1 MRAVSHYLLSWRW
14 FTTGEPIM
22 QVRFGNFVLDT
33 DTRELLR
40 ESRPVHLSPK
50 AFQLLE
56 LLVETRPKALPKDTL
71 YTLLWPNTF
80 VVEANLSNLVGEVRA
95 ALDDNPRQP
104 KFVRTVHGFGY
115 AFSEG
120 PQSEGVAIQ
129 PSRGV
134 LFRLVWEQGRAT
146 FGEGEHVLGR
156 DPALEV
162 CLESSSVSRRHAR
175 LHIADGV
182 AMLEDLGSK
191 NGTFVNGQKISTAMR
206 LSDRDQIGVGEVRL
220 RFRILSGQPST
231 ETMGR
236 D

>member
-1 MRAVSHYLLSWRW
+1 
-14 FTTGEPIM
+14 M
-22 QVRFGNFVLDT
+22 QVRFSDFVLDT

-40 ESRPVHLSPK
+40 DSRPIHLSPK

-56 LLVETRPKALPKDTL
+56 LLVETRPRALPKDTL
-71 YTLLWPNTF
+71 YNRLWPNTF

-95 ALDDNPRQP
+95 ALGDNPRRP
-104 KFVRTVHGFGY
+104 RFVRTVHGFGY

-120 PQSEGVAIQ
+120 PQSEGVASQ
-129 PSRGV
+129 GSRGV
-134 LFRLVWEQGRAT
+134 LYRLVWDQGRAT

-162 CLESSSVSRRHAR
+162 CLDSSSVSRQHAR
-175 LHIADGV
+175 VQIADGV

-191 NGTFVNGQKISTAMR
+191 NGTFVNGQRITTAVR
-206 LSDRDQIGVGEVRL
+206 LCDRDQIGVGEVRL
-220 RFRILSGQPST
+220 RFRILSAQPST
-231 ETMGR
+231 ETTCR

>member
-1 MRAVSHYLLSWRW
+1 
-14 FTTGEPIM
+14 M
-22 QVRFGNFVLDT
+22 QVRFSDFVLDT

-40 ESRPVHLSPK
+40 ASRPVHLSPK

-56 LLVETRPKALPKDTL
+56 LLIETRPRALAKDTL
-71 YTLLWPNTF
+71 YKLLWPNTF

-95 ALDDNPRQP
+95 ALGDNPRQP
-104 KFVRTVHGFGY
+104 KFVRTVHGVGY

-120 PQSEGVAIQ
+120 PQSEGGATQ
-129 PSRGV
+129 QSRGV
-134 LFRLVWEQGRAT
+134 LYRLVWEHGRAT

-162 CLESSSVSRRHAR
+162 CLDSSSVSRQHAR
-175 LHIADGV
+175 VQIAHGV

-191 NGTFVNGQKISTAMR
+191 NGTFVNGQRITTAVR
-206 LSDRDQIGVGEVRL
+206 LFDRDQIGVGEMRL
-220 RFRILSGQPST
+220 RFRILSAQPST
-231 ETMGR
+231 ESTGT

>member
-1 MRAVSHYLLSWRW
+1 
-14 FTTGEPIM
+14 M

-40 ESRPVHLSPK
+40 DTQPVHLSPK

-56 LLVETRPKALPKDTL
+56 LLLETRPKALSKDTL
-71 YTLLWPNTF
+71 YGLLWPNTF

-95 ALDDNPRQP
+95 ALDDNPRHP

-115 AFSEG
+115 AFSER
-120 PQSEGVAIQ
+120 PQSDDLAIQ
-129 PSRGV
+129 RSPGV
-134 LFRLVWEQGRAT
+134 VFRLVWQQGRAT
-146 FGEGEHVLGR
+146 FSEGEHVLGR
-156 DPALEV
+156 DPALDV
-162 CLESSSVSRRHAR
+162 CLDSSSVSRRHAR
-175 LHIADGV
+175 VHIADGV

-191 NGTFVNGQKISTAMR
+191 NGTFVNGRRIETAVR

-220 RFRILSGQPST
+220 RFRILAGQPST
-231 ETMGR
+231 ETMGK

>member
-1 MRAVSHYLLSWRW
+1 MRAVSRYLLSWRW

-22 QVRFGNFVLDT
+22 QVRFGNFVLNT

-71 YTLLWPNTF
+71 CKLLWPNTF

-95 ALDDNPRQP
+95 ALDDNSRQP

-120 PQSEGVAIQ
+120 PQSEDVAIQ
-129 PSRGV
+129 RSRGA
-134 LFRLVWEQGRAT
+134 LFRLVWDQGRAT
-146 FGEGEHVLGR
+146 FGDGEHVLGR

-175 LHIADGV
+175 VHIADGV

-191 NGTFVNGQKISTAMR
+191 NGTFVNGQKIKTAVR
-206 LSDRDQIGVGEVRL
+206 LSDRDQIAVGEVRL

>member
-1 MRAVSHYLLSWRW
+1 
-14 FTTGEPIM
+14 M
-22 QVRFGNFVLDT
+22 QVRFSNFVLDT
-33 DTRELLR
+33 DTRQLLR

-56 LLVETRPKALPKDTL
+56 LLVETRPRALPKDTL
-71 YTLLWPNTF
+71 YNLLWPNTF

-95 ALDDNPRQP
+95 ALGDNPRRP

-120 PQSEGVAIQ
+120 PQSEGVATER
-129 PSRGV
+129 SRGG
-134 LFRLVWEQGRAT
+134 LYRLVWEHGRAT

-175 LHIADGV
+175 VHIADGV
-182 AMLEDLGSK
+182 AVLEDLGSK
-191 NGTFVNGQKISTAMR
+191 NGTFVNGQRVTTAVR
-206 LSDRDQIGVGEVRL
+206 LFDRDQIGVGEVRL
-220 RFRILSGQPST
+220 RFRILSAQPST
-231 ETMGR
+231 ETTGR

>member
-1 MRAVSHYLLSWRW
+1 
-14 FTTGEPIM
+14 M
-22 QVRFGNFVLDT
+22 QVRFSNFVLDT
-33 DTRELLR
+33 DTRQLLR

-56 LLVETRPKALPKDTL
+56 LLVETRPRALPKDTL
-71 YTLLWPNTF
+71 YNLLWPNTF

-95 ALDDNPRQP
+95 ALGDNPRRP

-120 PQSEGVAIQ
+120 PQSEGVATER
-129 PSRGV
+129 SRGV
-134 LFRLVWEQGRAT
+134 LYRLVWEHGRAT

-175 LHIADGV
+175 VHIADGV
-182 AMLEDLGSK
+182 AVLEDLGSK
-191 NGTFVNGQKISTAMR
+191 NGTFVNGQRITTAVR

-220 RFRILSGQPST
+220 RFRILSAQPST
-231 ETMGR
+231 ETTGT